1 MAETQLIQARMP
13 DGKTI
18 AMQVTAISGPVQYET
33 RVGTNLPH
41 NFSEVMDSLESISRT
56 IYDVVQKVAPKKASV
71 EFGIEIAA
79 EPGKLTALLVQ
90 GEGKASLKIKLEWH

>member
-1 MAETQLIQARMP
+1 MAETQLIQATMP
-13 DGKTI
+13 DGRVV
-18 AMQVTAISGPVQYET
+18 AMQVTQIAGPVPVEA
-33 RVGTNLPH
+33 RVGNLPH
-41 NFSEVMDSLESISRT
+41 NFSEVMDSLESISDAV
-56 IYDVVQKVAPKKASV
+56 YKAVQKVAPKKATI